1 MNENKD
7 MKLLTEI
14 FWALVLWNIANLF
27 LFFIK
32 TNDEFFVWIINML
45 DWIIFPLVWLYL
57 LRRTEKWIEK
67 KWCKIMANI
76 LIPIIIIV
84 IFIIGFVDST
94 KVMAKR
100 WPDCKPDSKLIE
112 LYEKVQIEIFYD
124 ISKEECQKQ

>member
-1 MNENKD
+1 

-124 ISKEECQKQ
+124 INKEECQKQ